1 MKMMILLRCCPE
13 ESDRSHV
20 MSHIYVDMFSTFPSN
35 GLTRDNVHPNDN
47 VGYPRMGDR
56 WYAVIKRYLH

>member
-1 MKMMILLRCCPE
+1 
-13 ESDRSHV
+13 